1 MKKTMV
7 LLFKALLV
15 IVLLT
20 IIYFGGSILFAMIT
34 NYSPKKSSEAETK
47 IPLQPIKN
55 RETISDTITLFSW
68 NIGYAGL
75 GKESDFFYD
84 GGKMV
89 RPSQSVSEKN
99 LRGILEQ
106 ISQFHN
112 ADADFILLQEV
123 DICSKRSYRTHQW
136 EKIAEI
142 LPEYGSNF
150 GKNYDVK
157 YIPIPPLEPMGKALG
172 GIITFYKSTPSST
185 PIRFSFPA
193 NFSFPKGLFFLDRCF
208 TLQRFA
214 YKGKE
219 LVLINTHN
227 SAYDGG
233 TLKKEEMA
241 YFHDFLTSEYD
252 KGNYVIAGGDWNQIP
267 PGYKPLLPAGESGY
281 EETPIPEGYLP
292 QGWTWAYDG
301 KTATNRKVDFPYEA
315 GKTYTTVI
323 DFFLLSPNVSLI
335 DVKGIANG
343 FEHSDHQ
350 PVSMKVM
357 LQ

>member
-1 MKKTMV
+1 MIF
-7 LLFKALLV
+7 LFKAFLVV
-15 IVLLT
+15 IVT
-20 IIYFGGSILFAMIT
+20 AIIYFGGSILYAMIT
-34 NYSPKKSSEAETK
+34 NYSPEKITDAEVKMPLSSAEILGSNK
-47 IPLQPIKN
+47 
-55 RETISDTITLFSW
+55 DTLTLFTW

-89 RPSQSVSEKN
+89 RPAKNISEKN
-99 LRGILEQ
+99 LEGILKQ
-106 ISQFHN
+106 IETFRHAN
-112 ADADFILLQEV
+112 ADFILLQEV
-123 DICSKRSYRTHQW
+123 DICSKRSYHFNQW
-136 EKIAEI
+136 DKIAEF
-142 LPEYGSNF
+142 LPQYGSSF

-157 YIPIPPLEPMGKALG
+157 YIPIPPTEPMGKALG
-172 GIITFYKSTPSST
+172 GIITFYKSK
-185 PIRFSFPA
+185 PISNPQRYSFPA

-208 TLQRFA
+208 TLQRLP
-214 YKGKE
+214 YKDKE

-241 YFHDFLTSEYD
+241 YFHDYLTTEYA
-252 KGNYVIAGGDWNQIP
+252 KGNYVIVGGDWNQIP
-267 PGYKPLLPAGESGY
+267 PGYTPLLPAGESGY
-281 EETPIPEGYLP
+281 EETPIPQGYLP

-301 KTATNRKVDFPYEA
+301 KTATNRKVDFPYLV

-323 DFFLLSPNVSLI
+323 DFFLLSPNVSLLE
-335 DVKGIANG
+335 VKGIANG

-350 PVSMKVM
+350 PVSMKVQ

>member
-1 MKKTMV
+1 MKKSMIF
-7 LLFKALLV
+7 LLKALIGIAI
-15 IVLLT
+15 IVVV
-20 IIYFGGSILFAMIT
+20 YFVVSILYAMIT
-34 NYSPKKSSEAETK
+34 DYKPDKMSNAETK
-47 IPLQPIKN
+47 QAKHPA
-55 RETISDTITLFSW
+55 SDTVDVKDTLTLFSW

-89 RPSQSVSEKN
+89 RPAKHISQKN
-99 LRGILEQ
+99 LSGILDQ
-106 ISQFHN
+106 IAQFDAVH
-112 ADADFILLQEV
+112 ADFILLQEV
-123 DICSKRSYRTHQW
+123 DICSNRSYHTNQW
-136 EKIAEI
+136 EKIAQI
-142 LPEYGSNF
+142 LPQYNSSF

-172 GIITFYKSTPSST
+172 GIITFYKAKPLSAPL
-185 PIRFSFPA
+185 RYSFPA

-214 YKGKE
+214 HGDKE

-241 YFHDFLTSEYD
+241 YFHDYLTAEYA
-252 KGNYVIAGGDWNQIP
+252 KGNYVIVGGDWNQIP
-267 PGYKPLLPAGESGY
+267 PGYVPLLPAGESGY
-281 EETPIPEGYLP
+281 EETPIPQGYLP
-292 QGWTWAYDG
+292 PEWTWAYDG
-301 KTATNRKVDFPYEA
+301 STATNRKVDFPYQK

-323 DFFLLSPNVSLI
+323 DYFLLSPNIELI
-335 DVKGIANG
+335 KVKGIANG

-350 PVSMKVM
+350 PVWTQVRLK
-357 LQ
+357 